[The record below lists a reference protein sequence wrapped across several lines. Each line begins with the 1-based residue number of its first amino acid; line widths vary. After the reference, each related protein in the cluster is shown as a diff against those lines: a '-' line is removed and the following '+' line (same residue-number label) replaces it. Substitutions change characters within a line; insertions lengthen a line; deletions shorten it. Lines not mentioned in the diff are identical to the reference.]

1 MVSATECNLGAVV
14 SGQVRCRMRRPV
26 PPRTPVA
33 VLGAVSVDSR
43 LAPGTVA
50 WLVCVGAGLSA
61 LPFGLAPMGHTPRL
75 ILQLGTSGLSTRLEP
90 GLGHVLL
97 APCRACARFCGCL
110 VAGVALLLL
119 RQVERELIVEQPL
132 RVGCGIAC
140 GVRVNRLGVEIPKFR
155 GHD

>member
-1 MVSATECNLGAVV
+1 MSATGRDFDHMV
-14 SGQVRCRMRRPV
+14 GRQIRCRMRRPV
-26 PPRTPVA
+26 PPRTPIA
-33 VLGAVSVDSR
+33 ELGAVSVDRR

-50 WLVCVGAGLSA
+50 WLAGVGAVLAA
-61 LPFGLAPMGHTPRL
+61 LPFGLTSMGHTPRL